1 VNESRDVERYMAGT
15 LSEAELARFEEE
27 MIAHPELAADVG
39 VRRRIKAGL
48 SRLEQNHELEVLLKE
63 ERGRPS
69 YFRYAAAASVLVV
82 VAAGIMTVWKREE
95 PAPLQALFN
104 SSEIGARQVAT
115 SFMLATTRSA
125 DKPAFEMRRN
135 GGPVALRIV
144 VDDTAT
150 APFTV
155 RLSTGKADS
164 TPIQESSVAEVSDG
178 FAVVYIDPRDLES
191 GDYTLALKS
200 GAGAEQLFPFRLNV
214 LP

>member
-1 VNESRDVERYMAGT
+1 VNESRDVERYVAGT
-15 LSEAELARFEEE
+15 LPEEALARFEEE
-27 MIAHPELAADVG
+27 MIARPELAADVN

-63 ERGRPS
+63 EPHRPN
-69 YFRYAAAASVLVV
+69 YLRYAAAASVLVV
-82 VAAGIMTVWKREE
+82 VAAGVMTVWRREE

-104 SSEIGARQVAT
+104 SNEIGARQIAT
-115 SFMLATTRSA
+115 SFILATTRSA
-125 DKPAFEMRRN
+125 DKPAFEMHRN

-150 APFTV
+150 APFSV
-155 RLSTGKADS
+155 RLTTGQAGS
-164 TPIQESSVAEVSDG
+164 TPIKESSVAEVSDG
-178 FAVVYIDPRDLES
+178 FAVIYIDPRDLES